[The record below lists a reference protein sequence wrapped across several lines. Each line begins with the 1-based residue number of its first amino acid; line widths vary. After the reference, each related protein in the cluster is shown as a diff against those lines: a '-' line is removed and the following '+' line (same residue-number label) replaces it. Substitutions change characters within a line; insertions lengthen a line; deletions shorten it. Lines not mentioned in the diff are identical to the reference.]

1 MNLAEPH
8 TWIGLALVSVWAV
21 VSGWSFALRLLGYD
35 ETPTFWRVVSVAQVL
50 LVIQLAIGLIL
61 LVLGGRPGDG
71 SLFIYIFHPLYGI
84 VFPLLTLFFAHK
96 WSREGRYHPHA
107 AFAVAGLIVFGL
119 TARAFMVG
127 AGIG

>member
-1 MNLAEPH
+1 MDLAAPH
-8 TWIGLALVSVWAV
+8 TWLGLVLVSIWAV

-50 LVIQLAIGLIL
+50 LVIQLVIGLIL

-71 SLFIYIFHPLYGI
+71 SLFIFIFHPLYGI
-84 VFPLLTLFFAHK
+84 VFPLLTLFYAHK
-96 WSREGRYHPHA
+96 WSREGRYDPHA
-107 AFAVAGLIVFGL
+107 AFGVAALVVFGL